1 MKTLQ
6 DIRLHN
12 DLETPLGNNWSVK
25 NAIKERV
32 EQEDF
37 LAWAKRQDPIVL
49 ASELPVEK
57 PTPLSLFVFF
67 KGILP

>member
-1 MKTLQ
+1 MKPLQ

-12 DLETPLGNNWSVK
+12 NAETPLGNNWSVK

-37 LAWAKRQDPIVL
+37 LAWAKREGEVNLVGEL
-49 ASELPVEK
+49 AVEK
-57 PTPLSLFVFF
+57 PTPLSLFVFL